1 MKNYLFG
8 LIANYL
14 NLTLGTII
22 LLFLI
27 PYLLRHTGAELT
39 GVYLV
44 LMTVAN
50 FVAVGIGW
58 LAGAG
63 IKLIGT
69 ADETTG
75 KRNVQEIHWVVFL
88 GFASYATGVLLF
100 TILGG
105 LGAGHWWLVDASEE
119 TIKQGRNATILLGIY
134 IWISYVHNADLSLL
148 TATLRQGE
156 ANLYR
161 ALAQALFGVMALSLL
176 LWKQRID
183 LLMLAQTL
191 GVLIAGIIARIHLH
205 FGGILNCKRWHRPN
219 PDLVRKMFVTVGG
232 PYFLFGLAQFLLLYA
247 DVFVIGAVL
256 GAESVAAY
264 VIIWKIAES
273 IGMVLGRISEALS
286 PYFTRIEARG
296 DLVNLRSVFLQTSRL
311 QHWLALTAGF
321 GYMVLGPFIVS
332 LWIGGQSQSDS
343 WWLYILAGMALFFQ
357 VVNRHDVI
365 LHFATGRVGHLLI
378 PHVLEVGLKLA
389 LTLVLVPSLGIG
401 APLAA
406 FVAVQVLGM
415 TWFYRRAGLRLVSTN
430 WSDWRSQVAFPA
442 VVMFVLLS
450 LCVVLIGPR
459 VMNWSWIDVVSV
471 GVPLLAFAAFIAFWY
486 ERHLE
491 MSPLSALSLIL
502 SKK

>member
-22 LLFLI
+22 LLVLI

-63 IKLIGT
+63 VKLIGS

-88 GFASYATGVLLF
+88 GFASYATGVLLL
-100 TILGG
+100 TILGA
-105 LGAGHWWLVDASEE
+105 LGAGYWWLVGASEE
-119 TIKQGRNATILLGIY
+119 AIKQGRNASLLLGLY
-134 IWISYVHNADLSLL
+134 IWISYVHNADLSLM

-161 ALAQALFGVMALSLL
+161 ALAQVFFGATAFLL
-176 LWKQRID
+176 LRWKQRID
-183 LLMLAQTL
+183 LLMLAQMS
-191 GVLIAGIIARIHLH
+191 GALIAAIIARLHLH
-205 FGGILNCKRWHRPN
+205 MIGILHRAGWHRPDR
-219 PDLVRKMFVTVGG
+219 DLVRQMFITVGG
-232 PYFLFGLAQFLLLYA
+232 PYFLFGLAQFVLLYA
-247 DVFVIGAVL
+247 DVFVVGAVL
-256 GAESVAAY
+256 GSEAVAAY
-264 VIIWKIAES
+264 VILWKIAES
-273 IGMVLGRISEALS
+273 IGMLLGRISETLS
-286 PYFTRIEARG
+286 PYLTRIEARG
-296 DLVNLRSVFLQTSRL
+296 DFANLRSVFLQTSRL

-321 GYMVLGPFIVS
+321 GYMIAGPFVVS
-332 LWIGGQSQSDS
+332 LWVGGENQPDA
-343 WWLYILAGMALFFQ
+343 WWLYVLAGMALFFQ

-365 LHFATGRVGHLLI
+365 LHFATGCVGRLLI

-389 LTLVLVPSLGIG
+389 LTLALVPSLGIG

-406 FVAVQVLGM
+406 FVSVQLLGM
-415 TWFYRRAGLRLVSTN
+415 TWFYRRAGLKVVSTD
-430 WSDWRSQVAFPA
+430 WSDWRSQVGFPA
-442 VVMFVLLS
+442 AVLLALLTFS
-450 LCVVLIGPR
+450 VALIGAR
-459 VMNWSWIDVVSV
+459 VMNWSWVDVVSF
-471 GVPLLAFAAFIAFWY
+471 GLPLLIFSTSIAFWY
-486 ERHLE
+486 ERRLE
-491 MSPLSALSLIL
+491 MRPLAALSLIL